1 MKAQFW
7 SFDAIFAMVIFA
19 LVIVIL
25 TYVWYSVNSQLSL
38 SEGYG
43 IQNIQMQLLVLKS
56 TILSQGNP
64 ANWNNLV
71 VANQTSTW
79 GNITAGLG
87 NGQGN
92 AISLQ
97 KAMTLMAMSNYNYQA
112 TKQVIG
118 IGFDYYISINWNG
131 LTLYIGHN
139 PASYNAKS
147 IQVAQIPIVMNGIP
161 GTMTA
166 EVWTNTS
173 FGIG

>member
-7 SFDAIFAMVIFA
+7 SFDVIFAMVIFS

-25 TYVWYSVNSQLSL
+25 TYVWYSINSQLSL

-43 IQNIQMQLLVLKS
+43 IQNIQMQLLVLRN
-56 TILSQGNP
+56 TIMSQGSP
-64 ANWNNLV
+64 PDWNNIV
-71 VANQTSTW
+71 IANQTSTW
-79 GNITAGLG
+79 SNITAGLG
-87 NGQGN
+87 TGQGN
-92 AISLQ
+92 EISLQ
-97 KAMTLMAMSNYNYQA
+97 KVMTLMAMSNYDYQA

-131 LTLYIGHN
+131 FTIYLGRN
-139 PASYNAKS
+139 PAYYNAKS
-147 IQVAQIPIVMNGIP
+147 IQVVQIPVMMNGVP

-173 FGIG
+173 FGVG